1 MGRTYVEVAA
11 LRAVANQ
18 FDATAQLIDA
28 AARNNLSQLCFTGA
42 TAGRA
47 HTGRGD
53 ALHASL
59 NRLDADL
66 AQWSRA
72 SVEIAAALRAAADRY
87 ADAELRSAAGIG

>member
-11 LRAVANQ
+11 LREVANQ

-28 AARNNLSQLCFTGA
+28 AARNNLAQLSFTGA

-59 NRLDADL
+59 NRLATEL
-66 AQWSRA
+66 TQWSRA
-72 SVEIAAALRAAADRY
+72 TVEITAALRAAADRY
-87 ADAELRSAAGIG
+87 ADAELCSAARIG

>member
-1 MGRTYVEVAA
+1 MGRTHVEVGA
-11 LRAVANQ
+11 LRSAANQ

-28 AARNNLSQLCFTGA
+28 AARTDLSQLSFNGA

-47 HTGRGD
+47 HLGRGD

-59 NRLDADL
+59 DRLGADL

-72 SVEIAAALRAAADRY
+72 TAEIAAALRAAADRY
-87 ADAELRSAAGIG
+87 ADAELRSAARIG